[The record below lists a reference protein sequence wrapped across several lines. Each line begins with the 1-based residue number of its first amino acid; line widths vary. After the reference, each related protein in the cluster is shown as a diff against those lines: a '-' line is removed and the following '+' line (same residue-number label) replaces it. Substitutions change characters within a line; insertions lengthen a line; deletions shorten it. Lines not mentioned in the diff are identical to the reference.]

1 MDTVRNLDPRP
12 WLWWTLAAVAG
23 WAIGEFLFRVSG
35 ELVWGALLFRGAHVL
50 GVGVAVLQGLVLHR
64 HLAQAGWW
72 ILATG
77 VAAVLSGIAVLAATA
92 DVLYII
98 RGIEV
103 SSVASIALSVL
114 GSGLLVG
121 CSQWLILRRHVA
133 RAGWWIPVSGL
144 SLVVGWLVGAI
155 VLEYA
160 LAPPEPSGCVR
171 SRRRPLERRRLRRH
185 HRLHPGPTAPIPNP
199 RPQRHPVRPTLTP
212 R

>member
-77 VAAVLSGIAVLAATA
+77 VAAVLGGIAVLAATA
-92 DVLYII
+92 DVLYIT

-144 SLVVGWLVGAI
+144 SLVVGWLVGAM
-155 VLEYA
+155 VVEYA
-160 LAPPEPSGCVR
+160 LAPQNHPAAFDLVAGLLSAVIYGAITGYALDRLLQSRTPDPNDTPSAL
-171 SRRRPLERRRLRRH
+171 P
-185 HRLHPGPTAPIPNP
+185 
-199 RPQRHPVRPTLTP
+199 
-212 R
+212 